1 MMKNRKVKPSQIER
15 LVDVIQSMNNAL
27 RLHLGA
33 NKPDRMAIEQYQ
45 EIKQKA
51 VQEMLDSLAPLDI
64 AEPTLEYFKAHRQP
78 QVA

>member
-1 MMKNRKVKPSQIER
+1 MKNKKIKPSQIER
-15 LVDVIQSMNNAL
+15 LVDIIQSMNHAL

-33 NKPDRMAIEQYQ
+33 DKPDRLAIEQYQ

-64 AEPTLEYFKAHRQP
+64 AEPTLEYFKARRQP
-78 QVA
+78 QAA